1 MPPGIGQSCA
11 HTQWQG
17 CERRPVALARQDS
30 NLRPDPL
37 SQIVQCASPTKK
49 CTLSRFARIVISSVM
64 WPVKTLSL
72 EPTLHSGN
80 VFCTNQ
86 PTLQWLSDVSASL

>member
-37 SQIVQCASPTKK
+37 SQIVQYASPTKGFI
-49 CTLSRFARIVISSVM
+49 LRRYRAEA
-64 WPVKTLSL
+64 
-72 EPTLHSGN
+72 EPRRS
-80 VFCTNQ
+80 Q
-86 PTLQWLSDVSASL
+86 QQS